1 MTSQELH
8 ANKPHI
14 LVVDDDTRICDLVCR
29 YLLDQG
35 FVVAS
40 AADAAQ
46 ARELLKMADFDAA
59 VIDVMMPG
67 ESGLDLVKDITVP
80 AIMLTALGEVNDR
93 IAGLEAGADDYLVKP
108 FEPQELVLRLHAL
121 LRRTMK
127 PSQAQEPVRLGDLTF
142 NPATGALEGRDSTPL
157 TEAEGAILKTL
168 TTTPGE
174 VVSRDTLA
182 DKADIASPRAVD
194 VQVTR
199 LRRKIE
205 TDSANPR
212 YILTARGK
220 GYYFRPRMDGEEV
233 AS

>member
-1 MTSQELH
+1 M
-8 ANKPHI
+8 

-59 VIDVMMPG
+59 VIGVMMPS

-108 FEPQELVLRLHAL
+108 FEPQELVLRLHAC
-121 LRRTMK
+121 
-127 PSQAQEPVRLGDLTF
+127 S
-142 NPATGALEGRDSTPL
+142 
-157 TEAEGAILKTL
+157 
-168 TTTPGE
+168 
-174 VVSRDTLA
+174 
-182 DKADIASPRAVD
+182 
-194 VQVTR
+194 
-199 LRRKIE
+199 
-205 TDSANPR
+205 
-212 YILTARGK
+212 
-220 GYYFRPRMDGEEV
+220 V
-233 AS
+233 AP